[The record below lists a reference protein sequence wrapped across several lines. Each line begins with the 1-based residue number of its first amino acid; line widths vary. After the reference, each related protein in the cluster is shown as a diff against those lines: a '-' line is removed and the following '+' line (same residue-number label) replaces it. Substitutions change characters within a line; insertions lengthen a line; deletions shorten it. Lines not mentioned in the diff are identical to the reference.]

1 MGTSK
6 EGLLKVSLFW
16 RTFLLIA
23 LLLSMSLGIGLVV
36 VRKLDPT
43 PPEQNLAWE
52 LASVVNLTRNA
63 LIAAQPSKRREL
75 LAVMEKEEGVRVLPL
90 EETDRVQTG
99 LPVESKSKIEDAV
112 HRLLG
117 ADTTLATQ
125 VNDTAGLW
133 VSFNIDSDR
142 YWLILPKERLDRQS
156 DLPLLPVFTVL
167 ALFALAGTY
176 VMSRLVN
183 KPLAN
188 LAHAL
193 SDLGQGKVTKP
204 LREDLASE
212 IASVNRRFNQMTR
225 DLGQLETDRT
235 LALAGI
241 SHDIRTP
248 LTRLRMEVEMAKV
261 SEDQRNAMIED
272 IERINEI
279 VAQFMDYARAGR
291 STLQESV
298 DVSDRLNHVAARFQQ
313 TYAFDGVSK
322 AEDSALSA
330 PSREARLST
339 DIASKLQWIGNGTDL
354 ERMVGNLLE
363 NARRYGKTINT
374 PTAHIYLRAWL
385 QPRTAKEPGYLRVA
399 VSDQGQ
405 GVPPEKLESLKKPF
419 MRMDE
424 ARGVQEGAGL
434 GLAIVERIAQRH
446 GGQLELSLGAPAH
459 NLQPGR
465 SPRSTQGFN
474 ATLSFPLAAKID

>member
-1 MGTSK
+1 
-6 EGLLKVSLFW
+6 LKVSLFW

-23 LLLSMSLGIGLVV
+23 LLLSMSLGIGLFLI
-36 VRKLDPT
+36 RKLDPT

-63 LIAAQPSKRREL
+63 LITSQPSRRREL
-75 LAVMEKEEGVRVLPL
+75 LSVLEKEEGVRILPL
-90 EETDRVQTG
+90 EETDRVQQT
-99 LPVESKSKIEDAV
+99 LPLESKSKIEDAV

-117 ADTTLATQ
+117 ADTILATK
-125 VNDTAGLW
+125 VNDAAGLW
-133 VSFNIDSDR
+133 VSFNIEGDR
-142 YWLILPKERLDRQS
+142 YWLVLPKQRLDRQTE
-156 DLPLLPVFTVL
+156 LPLLPVLSVL

-183 KPLAN
+183 KPLAD

-193 SDLGQGKVTKP
+193 SDLGQGKPTAP

-291 STLQESV
+291 STKQEFV
-298 DVSDRLNHVAARFQQ
+298 DVTDRLTSVASRFQQ
-313 TYAFDGVSK
+313 TYALD
-322 AEDSALSA
+322 ATA
-330 PSREARLST
+330 PEGTPHQASRATLT
-339 DIASKLQWIGNGTDL
+339 TKIDPGLQWTGNGTDL

-363 NARRYGKTINT
+363 NARRYGQTLNT
-374 PTAHIYLRAWL
+374 NSSKIHLHAWL
-385 QPRTAKEPGYLRVA
+385 QPRNGKETARIRVTI
-399 VSDQGQ
+399 SDQGQ
-405 GVPPEKLESLKKPF
+405 GVPREKLESLKNPF
-419 MRMDE
+419 MRLDE

-446 GGQLELSLGAPAH
+446 GGTLELKLKGH
-459 NLQPGR
+459 EDR
-465 SPRSTQGFN
+465 SPDKASKPGSGGLS
-474 ATLSFPLAAKID
+474 AELSFPVAT

>member
-1 MGTSK
+1 V
-6 EGLLKVSLFW
+6 KVSLFW

-23 LLLSMSLGIGLVV
+23 LLLSMSLGIGLFL

-75 LAVMEKEEGVRVLPL
+75 LSILEKEEGVRILPL
-90 EETDRVQTG
+90 EDTDRIQQT
-99 LPVESKSKIEDAV
+99 LPVDSKSKIEDAV

-117 ADTTLATQ
+117 PDTVLATR
-125 VNDTAGLW
+125 VNDYAGLW
-133 VSFNIDSDR
+133 VSFNIDGDG
-142 YWLILPKERLDRQS
+142 YWLILPKQRLDRQTE
-156 DLPLLPVFTVL
+156 LPLLPVFSVL
-167 ALFALAGTY
+167 TLFALAGTY
-176 VMSRLVN
+176 IMSRLVN
-183 KPLAN
+183 KPLSN

-193 SDLGQGKVTKP
+193 SDLGLGKTPKP

-225 DLGQLETDRT
+225 DLGQLEADRT

-248 LTRLRMEVEMAKV
+248 LTRLRMEVELAQL
-261 SEDQRNAMIED
+261 SDAQRQGMIED

-279 VAQFMDYARAGR
+279 VAQFMDYARAAR
-291 STLQESV
+291 STHQERVSV
-298 DVSDRLNHVAARFQQ
+298 TEKLLNVAARFQQ
-313 TYAFDGVSK
+313 SNPCLASSSSGPVDASGQEISLPHQTILNVK
-322 AEDSALSA
+322 IA
-330 PSREARLST
+330 PDLYWT
-339 DIASKLQWIGNGTDL
+339 GNNTDL

-363 NARRYGKTINT
+363 NARRYGKTVGSS
-374 PTAHIYLRAWL
+374 TAHIYLRAWE
-385 QPRTAKEPGYLRVA
+385 QARNGKEPAQLKITVA
-399 VSDQGQ
+399 DQGQ
-405 GVPPEKLESLKKPF
+405 GVPPEKLESLKRPF
-419 MRMDE
+419 MRLDE

-446 GGQLELSLGAPAH
+446 DGQLSLSLGSLHAAGASVPSN
-459 NLQPGR
+459 NL
-465 SPRSTQGFN
+465 PRGLI
-474 ATLSFPLAAKID
+474 AELSFPLAN